1 MQETQELNEIAKAL
15 NVLAKNGLLYGGFRR
30 KLRRVV
36 EVRATTT
43 QLVVK
48 YEDGGLYYIDQ
59 SLNRRFIV
67 YTRPPPQRQ

>member
-1 MQETQELNEIAKAL
+1 MSAELDEVAKAL
-15 NVLAKNGLLYGGFRR
+15 DVLAKRGMLYGGFKR

-48 YEDGGLYYIDQ
+48 YDDGAVYYIDK
-59 SLNRRFIV
+59 SLNRRFVV
-67 YTRPPPQRQ
+67 YTRPSQ

>member
-1 MQETQELNEIAKAL
+1 MSAELDEVAKAL
-15 NVLAKNGLLYGGFRR
+15 DILAKRGMLYGGFKR

-48 YEDGGLYYIDQ
+48 YDDGAVYYIDK
-59 SLNRRFIV
+59 SLNRRFVV
-67 YTRPPPQRQ
+67 YTRPPQ

>member
-1 MQETQELNEIAKAL
+1 MSAELDEVAKAL
-15 NVLAKNGLLYGGFRR
+15 DILAKRGMLYGGFKR

-48 YEDGGLYYIDQ
+48 YDDGAVYYIDK
-59 SLNRRFIV
+59 SLNRRFVV
-67 YTRPPPQRQ
+67 YTRPSQ